1 VRSRIEIVAQ
11 YRSGPVPGAGRTVVT
26 GIRAGYHFAG
36 RQTGLGQLGVVHLVG
51 TAAGPLGGD
60 EAVIAV
66 RLGPGARLA
75 IRSAGATIVQPGL
88 REPGS
93 RLTMELQ
100 VAEGAHL
107 DVACEPTVVI
117 HRAEHE
123 ARTDIELTGD
133 GQVRVLE
140 QVLLGRSNEPGGAWT
155 GRTVMVRDG
164 APELRHTLRSSLI
177 AGPSGTEAR
186 AVSTLLISGG
196 SGASGVSGTRGVRPS
211 TAGQAVALPLASG
224 GLLVTATGPDALSTR
239 ADLLAAAGRATA
251 DRPDGVTLGV

>member
-1 VRSRIEIVAQ
+1 MRSRIEIVAQ

-36 RQTGLGQLGVVHLVG
+36 RQTGSDGSDGLCVVHLVG

-75 IRSAGATIVQPGL
+75 LRSAGATIVQPGL

-93 RLTMELQ
+93 RLTMDLR
-100 VAEGAHL
+100 VADGAHL

-123 ARTDIELTGD
+123 ARTDVDLTGD

-140 QVLLGRSNEPGGAWT
+140 QVLLGRSNEPGGVWA
-155 GRTVMVRDG
+155 GRTVLTRDG
-164 APELRHTLRSSLI
+164 APELRHTLRSALI
-177 AGPSGTEAR
+177 AAPSEPSDTATR
-186 AVSTLLISGG
+186 VVSTLL
-196 SGASGVSGTRGVRPS
+196 VSGRKDARPS
-211 TAGQAVALPLASG
+211 AVGRAVALPLAAG

-239 ADLLAAAGRATA
+239 ADLMAAARGAGQL
-251 DRPDGVTLGV
+251 DGVRLGV